1 MTERELIIKFLK
13 DNMKVELDIEKLEFR
28 YNKYDMYYRIYKYI
42 KELED
47 SKINKAIE
55 YIDRTQMG
63 EGYKKMLLEILKGD

>member
-1 MTERELIIKFLK
+1 MTERELIIKFLI

-47 SKINKAIE
+47 SKNESTSNSKWS
-55 YIDRTQMG
+55 R
-63 EGYKKMLLEILKGD
+63 